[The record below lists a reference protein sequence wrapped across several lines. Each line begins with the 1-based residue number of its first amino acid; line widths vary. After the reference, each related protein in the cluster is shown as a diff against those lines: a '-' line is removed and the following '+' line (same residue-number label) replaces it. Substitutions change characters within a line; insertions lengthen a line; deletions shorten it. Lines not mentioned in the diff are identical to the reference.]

1 MFFFLL
7 ILFFILYSNNGKVS
21 DFGLARL
28 TFDTDS
34 QVTTRAAGSFGYIL
48 CFFISFT
55 CMLMGGH
62 MQYRY
67 IAPEYASSGK
77 VTKKSDVFSFGVVL
91 LELLTG
97 RKPVD
102 SPQRRGQ
109 ASLVQW
115 VLMYIQILDS

>member
-1 MFFFLL
+1 
-7 ILFFILYSNNGKVS
+7 
-21 DFGLARL
+21 
-28 TFDTDS
+28 
-34 QVTTRAAGSFGYIL
+34 
-48 CFFISFT
+48 
-55 CMLMGGH
+55 MLMGGH

-115 VLMYIQILDS
+115 VLNYIHILGWYVNDFEVWFESGSIP